1 MTSLSSKD
9 IAYSNFIQV
18 IRSKT
23 AMGFVPNYSAGGT
36 KSIDRTEPPIGAK
49 VMLEMYNKFKDLW
62 IVELLF
68 DDLLAWNDWFVA
80 ERTLGPLGIVSLGSD
95 TIDGYKDAAAGVM
108 QGARFESGLDNSPM
122 CKSPRYR
129 CHLGCILLNMLAI
142 HCWQTTASSSSRT

>member
-1 MTSLSSKD
+1 MLARANRNRDNIFATYMTSLSSKE

-49 VMLEMYNKFKDLW
+49 VLLEMFKKFKDVW

-80 ERTLGPLGIVSLGSD
+80 ERMLG
-95 TIDGYKDAAAGVM
+95 AALP
-108 QGARFESGLDNSPM
+108 SGLVYTCTLKPDLIRVQAPWGWSR
-122 CKSPRYR
+122 SVRT
-129 CHLGCILLNMLAI
+129 IS
-142 HCWQTTASSSSRT
+142 TATRMPPLV

>member
-1 MTSLSSKD
+1 MTSLSSKE

-49 VMLEMYNKFKDLW
+49 VMLEMYNKFKDEW

-68 DDLLAWNDWFVA
+68 DDLLAWNVSHTSTLIHSRD
-80 ERTLGPLGIVSLGSD
+80 RT
-95 TIDGYKDAAAGVM
+95 T
-108 QGARFESGLDNSPM
+108 
-122 CKSPRYR
+122 PRDE
-129 CHLGCILLNMLAI
+129 LL
-142 HCWQTTASSSSRT
+142 